1 MCTNLKG
8 CRVQLIIIRSRL
20 RLIAVMLQQLSAT
33 FAATRAPK
41 SEVMAFIVPFVP
53 KRMLLCA
60 ADSLWASIL
69 SADIY

>member
-1 MCTNLKG
+1 
-8 CRVQLIIIRSRL
+8 
-20 RLIAVMLQQLSAT
+20 MLQQLSAT